1 MWVTRT
7 MNFVVHATIACRN
20 HPQYHESITDSVLT
34 DRVKKYI
41 QSIHKG
47 RKKTPKRK
55 EAKNDRRAIRERQRR
70 VSVIPY
76 SLPFFLC
83 FGAVA
88 EKERNLNLAAR
99 LYSQEL

>member
-7 MNFVVHATIACRN
+7 MNFVVHATIACRS
-20 HPQYHESITDSVLT
+20 HHQYHESITDSVLT

-70 VSVIPY
+70 VGVIPY
-76 SLPFFLC
+76 SSPFFSLLRC
-83 FGAVA
+83 
-88 EKERNLNLAAR
+88 
-99 LYSQEL
+99 SS

>member
-1 MWVTRT
+1 MCEIRT

-20 HPQYHESITDSVLT
+20 HPMYHESITDSILT

-70 VSVIPY
+70 VGPISYP
-76 SLPFFLC
+76 SSFFLL
-83 FGAVA
+83 FSGIA
-88 EKERNLNLAAR
+88 EKKNQNSAAR
-99 LYSQEL
+99 FYSQEF